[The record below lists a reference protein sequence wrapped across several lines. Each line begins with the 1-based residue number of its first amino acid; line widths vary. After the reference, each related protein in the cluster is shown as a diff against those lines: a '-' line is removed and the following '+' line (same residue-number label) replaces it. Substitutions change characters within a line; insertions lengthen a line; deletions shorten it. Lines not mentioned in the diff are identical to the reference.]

1 MIYWQLFLAFF
12 RIGIFGY
19 GGGPTMIPL
28 LISEC
33 VKKYNW
39 VTAEEF
45 ADYYALGNALPGP
58 IATKMAAYVGYRVKG
73 WTGAIVAN
81 CAMVLPVVIGMVG
94 LLQFV
99 YILKESTSEQGMIQA
114 IQPVIGMMTAVLTY
128 EFLSKGWK
136 EAEKKSGVIAM
147 LVLTLAVLLWLEI
160 HPGILVGL
168 TLLASFLYTTWSLG
182 RAKKRSGKQE
192 GGTLEL

>member
-28 LISEC
+28 VHAEC

-58 IATKMAAYVGYRVKG
+58 IATKMAAYVGYKMKG
-73 WTGAIVAN
+73 WLGATVAIL
-81 CAMVLPVVIGMVG
+81 AVSLPVVVGMIV
-94 LLQFV
+94 LMQFV
-99 YILKESTSEQGMIQA
+99 SVLKNSSTVNGMIQA
-114 IQPVIGMMTAVLTY
+114 IQPVIAVMMITLTY
-128 EFLSKGWK
+128 EFFIKGWK
-136 EAEKKSGVIAM
+136 GAQRKSGY
-147 LVLTLAVLLWLEI
+147 LGLLALSLAGLLLLDI
-160 HPGILVGL
+160 HPGLLVAIILLG
-168 TLLASFLYTTWSLG
+168 AFLYSTWQ
-182 RAKKRSGKQE
+182 AKQ
-192 GGTLEL
+192 